1 MSKKQLPKIDS
12 KSKQLEE
19 QLKRALADYQNLERR
34 VEEERKLL
42 GQLSSAILI
51 ERFLPV
57 LDNLENAQ
65 KHLKDEGLEM
75 VIKQFRDVLRSEGVE
90 EIEAQG
96 SKFDPNLHEATAV
109 VEGQNDGMIAKVIRK
124 GYKINSKVLRPA
136 QVAVERQQIDQ
147 KTEEKA
153 EEGKNTQ
160 MYTNENN
167 TNESEYTKLEH

>member
-1 MSKKQLPKIDS
+1 
-12 KSKQLEE
+12 
-19 QLKRALADYQNLERR
+19 
-34 VEEERKLL
+34 
-42 GQLSSAILI
+42 
-51 ERFLPV
+51 
-57 LDNLENAQ
+57 
-65 KHLKDEGLEM
+65 
-75 VIKQFRDVLRSEGVE
+75 
-90 EIEAQG
+90 
-96 SKFDPNLHEATAV
+96 
-109 VEGQNDGMIAKVIRK
+109 MIAKVIRK

>member
-1 MSKKQLPKIDS
+1 
-12 KSKQLEE
+12 
-19 QLKRALADYQNLERR
+19 
-34 VEEERKLL
+34 
-42 GQLSSAILI
+42 
-51 ERFLPV
+51 
-57 LDNLENAQ
+57 
-65 KHLKDEGLEM
+65 M
-75 VIKQFRDVLRSEGVE
+75 VIKQFRDVLSSEGVE

-96 SKFDPNLHEATAV
+96 SKFDPNLHEATSV